1 MLTVQQF
8 NVLHCCMSAQNASQ
22 LSADGTSSADN
33 TNNTSIPSTQQLTQR
48 DIVKEA
54 DLSLGTVNSTLK
66 ELKAAKLV
74 DDNNQITP
82 KGAKELEPYKVDNAI
97 IMAAGLSSRFA
108 PISYE
113 KPKGVLTV
121 LGEVI
126 IERQIRQLKEAGIDN
141 ITVVVGYKKEEFFY
155 LEDEFGVKI
164 VVNPDYAS
172 RNNNSTIKC
181 VEDILGNTY
190 ICSSDDYF
198 TANPFEQYVYRSYY
212 SAVFEEGDT
221 QEYCLET
228 KGKND
233 EIVGVSF
240 GGANAWVML
249 GHAYWDRDFSKKYL
263 QVLNDVYDCPETAGK
278 LWEDI
283 YADHLQELP
292 LMVMRKYAHGII
304 WEFDS
309 LDEMKAFDPNFI
321 DNIDSSIM
329 DNICKVFE
337 CSRSDITGIVP
348 IKQGLTNLSFKFEIE
363 AGADDT
369 VANSGANA
377 GMGATAG
384 AGANVTARA
393 TTNNSNTEDPQ
404 TNNKYVYRHP
414 GDGTDAI
421 ISRVSE
427 TESQKIA
434 HSLGLDDTFIYEDA
448 NYGWKISRFV
458 ENATTLD
465 YHNWTQ
471 VETAI
476 GMARTLH
483 NCDADTG
490 FNYDVYKNAIEIVE
504 LLDTHH
510 RTSFKDFEKL
520 LDLAKTLVQKA
531 NQHGVRRCLC
541 HVDFYDPNFLV
552 TSDTEMQL
560 IDWEYSAM
568 SDYAVDLGV
577 FICCCSDYT
586 LDDANKII
594 NLYFEGKAS
603 DTDRFHCIAYTALAS
618 FYWFVWALYK
628 DACGDPVGEYL
639 YLWYKYTK
647 SYGKVAMEMA
657 ERLGF

>member
-1 MLTVQQF
+1 MNARGDLLTIDTA
-8 NVLHCCMSAQNASQ
+8 NSTDTAS
-22 LSADGTSSADN
+22 TS
-33 TNNTSIPSTQQLTQR
+33 LTQR

-54 DLSLGTVNSTLK
+54 DLSLGTVNTTLK

-74 DDNNQITP
+74 NSNNQITE
-82 KGAKELEPYKVDNAI
+82 KGIKELEPYKVDNAV

-126 IERQIRQLKEAGIDN
+126 IERQIRQLKEAGIED

-172 RNNNSTIKC
+172 RNNNSTIKY
-181 VEDILGNTY
+181 VENILGNTY

-198 TANPFEQYVYRSYY
+198 TANPFERYVYRSYY
-212 SAVFEEGDT
+212 SAVYEEGDT
-221 QEYCLET
+221 QEYCLTT

-233 EIVGVSF
+233 EIVGVSV

-249 GHAYWDRDFSKKYL
+249 GHAYWDREFSKKFV

-283 YADHLQELP
+283 YVDHLDELP

-309 LDEMKAFDPNFI
+309 LDEMNAFDPNFI

-329 DNICKVFE
+329 DNICKVFG

-348 IKQGLTNLSFKFEIE
+348 IKQGLTNLSFKFEIKADADGVAKAAAVDDRAV
-363 AGADDT
+363 AGA
-369 VANSGANA
+369 SES
-377 GMGATAG
+377 AG
-384 AGANVTARA
+384 AGEDVGESAETAVDESEGAGEDASA
-393 TTNNSNTEDPQ
+393 TATAAATQPNR
-404 TNNKYVYRHP
+404 KYVYRHP

-427 TESQKIA
+427 TESQKIG
-434 HSLGLDDTFIYEDA
+434 HSLGLDNTFIYEDA
-448 NYGWKISRFV
+448 NHGWKISRFV

-471 VETAI
+471 VKTAI

-490 FNYDVYKNAIEIVE
+490 FNHDVYQNALDIVE
-504 LLDTHH
+504 LLDSHH
-510 RTSFKDFEKL
+510 RTSFKDFETL
-520 LDLAKTLVQKA
+520 LELAKTLVKKA
-531 NQHGVRRCLC
+531 DEHGARRCLC

-594 NLYFEGKAS
+594 DLYYEGNAS
-603 DTDRFHCIAYTALAS
+603 DTDRFHCIAYTALSS

-647 SYGKVAMEMA
+647 LYGKVALEMA